1 MLCLLSPFIEGKSKA
16 LYMVPLRDPG
26 AMQPWALQ
34 GLGLAPS
41 YTDPCLDAA
50 VGISVGL
57 PQAQPL
63 HNPDLL
69 GMSRPCLVTPA

>member
-1 MLCLLSPFIEGKSKA
+1 
-16 LYMVPLRDPG
+16 
-26 AMQPWALQ
+26 MQPWALQ